1 MKTKKYYLFLLFTFT
16 NLTIFSQTANWQF
29 LKNAGGTKS
38 EYCNDMCSDKNGNTI
53 IVGEST
59 SPTMSFGA
67 TTFTNPASSYPTS
80 AIIAKYDSAGNIIWA
95 KNYPGMNAYVAVNS
109 VAVDSSNNILVI
121 GSFGG
126 NSLIIEN
133 TTLVN
138 NTAQPDV
145 FVAKFDPSGNL
156 FWAKNYGGWS
166 YDFGTS
172 VAVDINNDIL
182 ITGYFYADTL
192 KMDNITLLNPNMGCF
207 GDVFVAKLN
216 SSTGNTIW
224 ANRAGGYG
232 KDIPN
237 CIKTDRFGNVY
248 SAGETQVSTPMNFG
262 SFNLTNASFSGMF
275 IAKYDNNGQILWA
288 KKAGGSFKDAFKDLT
303 IDDVSGN
310 IYAVGKHVGASP
322 FDNIILPSVGYM
334 ENAFVAKYDSMGN
347 VIWAKA
353 ILSAQDGFAMKVCHS
368 SNGNIFVSGTTQDL
382 SLMYDSIT
390 TVNTPNGLFLLNI
403 DSQGNMLSS
412 NNSIT
417 SGNVRQSALVSI
429 DSQDNLFISG
439 NYISK
444 YLSLSPYSISNH
456 DTNPSSNTFDIY
468 FAKGSVNPLTTS
480 VKQKEFN
487 PTDIILYPNPAN
499 KYFSISNIKGYLNI
513 SVIDVNG
520 NYILDKKVSANSE
533 INIENIKP
541 GMYSVKIEDGASI
554 LYKKLI
560 IAR

>member
-1 MKTKKYYLFLLFTFT
+1 M
-16 NLTIFSQTANWQF
+16 
-29 LKNAGGTKS
+29 
-38 EYCNDMCSDKNGNTI
+38 
-53 IVGEST
+53 
-59 SPTMSFGA
+59 
-67 TTFTNPASSYPTS
+67 
-80 AIIAKYDSAGNIIWA
+80 
-95 KNYPGMNAYVAVNS
+95 
-109 VAVDSSNNILVI
+109 
-121 GSFGG
+121 
-126 NSLIIEN
+126 
-133 TTLVN
+133 
-138 NTAQPDV
+138 
-145 FVAKFDPSGNL
+145 
-156 FWAKNYGGWS
+156 
-166 YDFGTS
+166 
-172 VAVDINNDIL
+172 
-182 ITGYFYADTL
+182 
-192 KMDNITLLNPNMGCF
+192 
-207 GDVFVAKLN
+207 
-216 SSTGNTIW
+216 
-224 ANRAGGYG
+224 
-232 KDIPN
+232 
-237 CIKTDRFGNVY
+237 
-248 SAGETQVSTPMNFG
+248 
-262 SFNLTNASFSGMF
+262 
-275 IAKYDNNGQILWA
+275 
-288 KKAGGSFKDAFKDLT
+288 
-303 IDDVSGN
+303 
-310 IYAVGKHVGASP
+310 GASP

-487 PTDIILYPNPAN
+487 PTDIILYPNPTN
-499 KYFSISNIKGYLNI
+499 KYFSISNIKSHVII
-513 SVIDVNG
+513 SIIDVNG
-520 NYILDKKVSANSE
+520 NFIMEKKINANSE
-533 INIENIKP
+533 INIENIIP
-541 GMYSVKIEDGASI
+541 GMYSIKIEDGASI